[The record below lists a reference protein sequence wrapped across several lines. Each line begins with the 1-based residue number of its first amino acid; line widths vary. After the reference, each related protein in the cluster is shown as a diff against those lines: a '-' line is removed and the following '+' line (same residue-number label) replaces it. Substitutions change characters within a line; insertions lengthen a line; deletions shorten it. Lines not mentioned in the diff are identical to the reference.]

1 MIVIL
6 VTDLLVDGH
15 TVTSVTSSLRVRE
28 LHAPT
33 TRREE
38 PMTAI
43 LAIRSF
49 WQQPSACNPYVTA
62 DRAVRKVRQERYY
75 QIDTARR
82 FWACPF

>member
-1 MIVIL
+1 
-6 VTDLLVDGH
+6 
-15 TVTSVTSSLRVRE
+15 
-28 LHAPT
+28 
-33 TRREE
+33 
-38 PMTAI
+38 MTAI